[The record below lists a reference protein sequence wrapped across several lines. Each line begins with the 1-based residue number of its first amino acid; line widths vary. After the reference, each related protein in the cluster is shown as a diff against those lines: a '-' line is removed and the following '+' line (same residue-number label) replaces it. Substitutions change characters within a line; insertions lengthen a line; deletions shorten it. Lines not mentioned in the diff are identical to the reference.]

1 MEDDE
6 EQGVGSEHCS
16 GTSGDVLDAKTSYVK
31 SIHEHNSPGSLIL
44 NGTRLVLS

>member
-16 GTSGDVLDAKTSYVK
+16 ATSDDVSDAKTSYRQK
-31 SIHEHNSPGSLIL
+31 AFTN
-44 NGTRLVLS
+44 TLVPLV